1 MKYKVGDK
9 VVVRPDLM
17 DNKLYGGMYFIESIM
32 GSTRGKSCT
41 IRSSNNINAYEL
53 YELEECK
60 GYRYF
65 TDEILLPLGVEIS
78 LKEMIDFLES

>member
-17 DNKLYGGMYFIESIM
+17 DNKWYGGMYFIESIM

-53 YELEECK
+53 EECK

-65 TDEILLPLGVEIS
+65 TDEMLLPLGVEIS

>member
-17 DNKLYGGMYFIESIM
+17 DNKWYGGMYFIESIM

-41 IRSSNNINAYEL
+41 IRSSNSYA

-65 TDEILLPLGVEIS
+65 TDEMLLPLVVEIS